1 MIPVPAAAARSTKSA
16 AAKIND
22 QRLFTNR
29 NRSIKIRA
37 EFDKKIH
44 AGIMADAPAANLAAG
59 AADDE
64 NIAGLQMGGF
74 Q

>member
-1 MIPVPAAAARSTKSA
+1 MLAALGGQVDALLLQRRQHARQHSGG
-16 AAKIND
+16 N
-22 QRLFTNR
+22 L
-29 NRSIKIRA
+29 
-37 EFDKKIH
+37 H

>member
-1 MIPVPAAAARSTKSA
+1 MLAALGGQVDALLL
-16 AAKIND
+16 
-22 QRLFTNR
+22 QRGQHPGQHGGGNL
-29 NRSIKIRA
+29 
-37 EFDKKIH
+37 H
-44 AGIMADAPAANLAAG
+44 AGIMADAPAADLAAG